1 MKSIDNQKTRH
12 LVTLAKEGNQP
23 ALNQLCSVYGERV
36 RRIVRFRLDK
46 KLRPKLDS
54 VDVVQDALIMAL
66 GGLKDFTYRSEGDFL
81 RWLSR
86 IAENKLHDIL
96 DKFHTDKRDI
106 RKEIPFNNKEGA
118 GTEGGLFGSASP
130 ISTTTPSVIMR
141 KKEALDR
148 LETALDELKDEYKE
162 IIVLKKI
169 DGLSY
174 AEIAEKLGKSPEAV
188 GMLLSRAMAALTIVY
203 RKD

>member
-1 MKSIDNQKTRH
+1 MKPIDNQKTRH

-36 RRIVRFRLDK
+36 RRIIRFRLDR

-54 VDVVQDALIMAL
+54 VDVVQDALILAL

-86 IAENKLHDIL
+86 IAENKLRDIL
-96 DKFHTDKRDI
+96 DKFYADKRDI
-106 RKEIPFNNKEGA
+106 RKEIPFNKEGDS
-118 GTEGGLFGSASP
+118 TEDGFVGAAEP
-130 ISTTTPSVIMR
+130 IGTTTPSVIMR

-148 LETALDELKDEYKE
+148 LEKALDELKPEYKE
-162 IIVLKKI
+162 IVVLKRI
-169 DGLSY
+169 EGLSY
-174 AEIAEKLGKSPEAV
+174 AEIAERLGKSTDAV
-188 GMLLSRAMAALTIVY
+188 GMLLSRAMAALTIAY
-203 RKD
+203 GKD

>member
-36 RRIVRFRLDK
+36 RRIIRFRLDR

-54 VDVVQDALIMAL
+54 ADVVQDALIMAL

-86 IAENKLHDIL
+86 IAENKLHDIF

-106 RKEIPFNNKEGA
+106 RKEIPFNKEGA
-118 GTEGGLFGSASP
+118 STEGGFSGAASP
-130 ISTTTPSVIMR
+130 IGTTTPSVIMR